1 MDYTIL
7 HEIRDAV
14 NQELVLGRE
23 EFKTKI
29 EQMTKRQTRRGRD
42 ERPPLCIEEAQA
54 NYLVL

>member
-1 MDYTIL
+1 L
-7 HEIRDAV
+7 HEIRNAL

-23 EFKTKI
+23 DFKTKI

-42 ERPPLCIEEAQA
+42 GRPPVSVAEEQA